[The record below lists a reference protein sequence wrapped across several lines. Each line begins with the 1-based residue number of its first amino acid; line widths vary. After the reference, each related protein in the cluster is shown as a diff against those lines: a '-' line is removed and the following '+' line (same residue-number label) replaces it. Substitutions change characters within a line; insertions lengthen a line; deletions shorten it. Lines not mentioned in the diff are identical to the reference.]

1 MHLFS
6 PRHSSNKFG
15 SALGLSKT
23 LIISYPLVRL
33 FLCRNT
39 VPEEVGA
46 SSRSVELFRT
56 ADTFLPVLRQFSSI
70 AGERDQGSVYPDRLL
85 DAD

>member
-1 MHLFS
+1 MHLFP
-6 PRHSSNKFG
+6 PRHSLNVFG

-39 VPEEVGA
+39 ASEEVGA
-46 SSRSVELFRT
+46 SSRSVELLRT
-56 ADTFLPVLRQFSSI
+56 ADTCRSPAIELPENGIKEAFIQTGYWMLI
-70 AGERDQGSVYPDRLL
+70 D
-85 DAD
+85 